1 MIIFVDTSAFFA
13 LLDRDDANHQKAKKT
28 WSDLLNPE
36 NTFITSNYVI
46 VESFALIQH
55 RL

>member
-28 WSDLLNPE
+28 WSDLVTMSL
-36 NTFITSNYVI
+36 SRV
-46 VESFALIQH
+46 LH
-55 RL
+55 